1 MPPRRAI
8 RPRPETRTYAPSGSR
23 TSSLDRAIFFSDG
36 VHAIAITLL
45 VLQIT
50 VPAVS
55 GDRLGSALVD
65 HSSEYFAYG
74 LSFVVIGFYWLLHHR
89 VFDVVIR
96 QDRVMLRLNLLVL
109 ACIAFLPFPTAVIG
123 RYGGQEYAV
132 VAYAASLAATGAAWY
147 ALWWWVSHGRR
158 LIDDTLTDREIAHV
172 TVHRIATPVVFAA
185 SIPIALVNPAAAEYS
200 WLALVPI
207 TWALR
212 RRYAE
217 DLDDGL

>member
-8 RPRPETRTYAPSGSR
+8 RPRPEIRSYAPSGSR

-55 GDRLGSALVD
+55 DDRLGAALAN
-65 HSSEYFAYG
+65 HGSEYFAYG
-74 LSFVVIGFYWLLHHR
+74 LSFAVIGFYWLLHHR
-89 VFDVVIR
+89 VFDVVVR
-96 QDRVMLRLNLLVL
+96 QDRVMLRLNLVVL

-132 VAYAASLAATGAAWY
+132 VAYAASLAATGVAWL

-158 LIDDTLTDREIAHV
+158 LIDDTLSDREIAHV
-172 TVHRIATPVVFAA
+172 TVHRITTPVVFAA
-185 SIPIALVNPAAAEYS
+185 SIPIAFVDPGAAELS
-200 WLALVPI
+200 WLALIPI
-207 TWALR
+207 AWALR
-212 RRYAE
+212 HRYAE
-217 DLDDGL
+217 DLEDVL